1 MAETPID
8 RLGKALTEDVV
19 GKMLVEQTKYL
30 EDRRSGFRG
39 LDKETYSKLR
49 NLDEGEIGAIKLIV
63 QSAIIE
69 TVQRMLI
76 SIRDLG
82 DFDDGGEGIF
92 LIDRKQGRE
101 DLNLSY
107 ADENGSDL
115 FSLVNGEESWLAR
128 FGPEGFRHL

>member
-1 MAETPID
+1 MVETPVD
-8 RLGKALTEDVV
+8 RLGRAIIEDVV
-19 GKMLVEQTKYL
+19 GKMLVEETKSL

-39 LDKETYSKLR
+39 REWYSMLKD
-49 NLDEGEIGAIKLIV
+49 LDEDEIEAVKLIV
-63 QSAIIE
+63 QNAIIE

-101 DLNLSY
+101 DINLSY
-107 ADENGSDL
+107 ADEIDCDL
-115 FSLVNGEESWLAR
+115 FSLVIGEESWLAR
-128 FGPEGFRHL
+128 FGPEEFKDL